1 MDEKAQEI
9 LRALTPEQKL
19 RTAARMYWAA
29 RELRAAGLRTRHPD
43 WTEKQI
49 QEEVRLAFMYARD

>member
-1 MDEKAQEI
+1 MDERIQEL

-29 RELRAAGLRTRHPD
+29 RELHAAGLRMRHPD
-43 WTEKQI
+43 WTEQQI
-49 QEEVRLAFMYARD
+49 QAQVREAFMYARD

>member
-1 MDEKAQEI
+1 MDDRVREI

-29 RELRAAGLRTRHPD
+29 RELRAAGLRPRHPG
-43 WTEKQI
+43 WTEKQV
-49 QEEVRLAFMYARD
+49 QEEVRRAFMYARD

>member
-1 MDEKAQEI
+1 MDDRVREI

-29 RELRAAGLRTRHPD
+29 RELRAAGLRTRHPG
-43 WTEKQI
+43 WTEKQV
-49 QEEVRLAFMYARD
+49 QEEVRRAFMYARD